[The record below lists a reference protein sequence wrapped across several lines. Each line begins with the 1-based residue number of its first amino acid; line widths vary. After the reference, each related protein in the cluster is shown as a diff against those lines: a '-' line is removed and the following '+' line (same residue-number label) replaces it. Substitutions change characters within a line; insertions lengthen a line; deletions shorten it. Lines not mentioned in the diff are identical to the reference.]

1 MVSGGFRWS
10 QVVSDGLRWS
20 QMISDGLR
28 WYQMVSDFLGWS
40 ILLILITI
48 EWFKT
53 PKPISGLDRIGWI
66 WMVSGGRRYRAP
78 YGANNC
84 VFYQLD
90 GCLINLFGKYFFNR
104 GKE

>member
-1 MVSGGFRWS
+1 
-10 QVVSDGLRWS
+10 
-20 QMISDGLR
+20 
-28 WYQMVSDFLGWS
+28 MVSDFLGWS
-40 ILLILITI
+40 VLVDFDYHI

-53 PKPISGLDRIGWI
+53 PKSKSGLDRIRWI
-66 WMVSGGRRYRAP
+66 EMVSGGRRYRAP

-90 GCLINLFGKYFFNR
+90 GCVIHLFGKYLFNR